1 MSRSVNLDDE
11 GIGGIPV
18 GLILPKIKELSVEKV
33 SQKKPPRLASNPNQ
47 PPLLNSVVMT
57 K

>member
-1 MSRSVNLDDE
+1 M
-11 GIGGIPV
+11 
-18 GLILPKIKELSVEKV
+18 SVEKV

-57 K
+57 KQNGNTEKKFIQFL